1 MAIASRAGWLQ
12 EVRQGRTG
20 ALAEADG
27 QRIGSS
33 KPLAV
38 KCDDTGSRSGALG
51 PSYSAIKVYPA
62 KVVRRTSA
70 LCAAC

>member
-1 MAIASRAGWLQ
+1 VQ

-62 KVVRRTSA
+62 KVVERITSA